1 MIKKLILLFLTVSQ
15 ILASSSFFEKGK
27 RAELFELMDNEV
39 PIFRITIPDEKLVE
53 LKESMQTEKY
63 DFAKVVLEGKSVE
76 TIEFDKVKNATMV
89 VELNGES
96 KIFTKVQF
104 DIGGSSARTYSRQA
118 FNIRIKDKNKDLY
131 GRTQFRL
138 RSDPRDA
145 SYLRSK
151 LACDLLNR
159 MGIVSISANYAL
171 LYVNEEYFGF
181 YVLMDSPKLPWIE
194 QVFGEKDTKNLY
206 KCKSGGAY
214 LTEDSKDSCENEND
228 NATEED
234 KVEWVNFLKAFDQA
248 KTIEDV
254 EKFMDIDHFTYTTV
268 YDYLVGSYDH
278 LTLGHNFSM
287 YKNKDTG
294 KWMIFYYDLDS
305 EFGQDIMMTDFYNF
319 TPLPNKDFEHYTV
332 EQWFHN
338 PFNVFIV
345 GILGNHPRYEEKLK
359 EVIRDTFNPAV
370 LFPHI
375 DELKDF
381 IRPYVLHDLTPD
393 ENGINPG
400 ILNFKNPSDYTMD
413 HFEANSEFTTINVP
427 EVGSDAL
434 GVKYWILEKYRT
446 VCKNYNLDC
455 DPTYMDENYK
465 YPIDEKV
472 KGEIDVH
479 RWDGYDWAKLLGFDP
494 TQMGPAPDEPIPSET
509 TPVEPAPVEPTPGAV
524 DQEYEY
530 KCLAQMAGYPCCKE
544 GNTKVYYQD
553 KDGDWGYDFKA
564 NEWCGITPFDGR
576 KDDEVCWSE
585 ILGYPCC
592 KGCIVYEIDED
603 GKWGYENNSWCGIQS
618 YCS

>member
-1 MIKKLILLFLTVSQ
+1 MLTKLILLFITVGQ
-15 ILASSSFFEKGK
+15 ILASSSFFEKGQ
-27 RAELFELMDNEV
+27 RAELFELSDNE
-39 PIFRITIPDEKLVE
+39 IITLKITIPDEKLVE
-53 LKESMQTEKY
+53 LKNAMQTEKY
-63 DFAKVVLEGKSVE
+63 DFRKVVLEGKPVE
-76 TIEFDKVKNATMV
+76 TIEFEKVKNATMI
-89 VELNGES
+89 VELKGKS
-96 KIFTKVQF
+96 KTFEKVHF

-118 FNIRIKDKNKDLY
+118 FNIKIKDKNKDLY

-145 SYLRSK
+145 SRLRSK
-151 LACDLLNR
+151 LSCDILNR
-159 MGIVSISANYAL
+159 MGIVSISANYAV

-181 YVLMDSPKLPWIE
+181 YILMDAPKLPWVE

-206 KCKSGGAY
+206 KCKSGGAF
-214 LTEDSKDSCENEND
+214 LSEETKDACENEND
-228 NATEED
+228 DATEDD

-254 EKFMDIDHFTYTTV
+254 EKIMDIDHFTYTTV

-278 LTLGHNFSM
+278 LILGHNFSM

-305 EFGQDIMMTDFYNF
+305 ELGQDIIMFDFYNF
-319 TPLPNKDFEHYTV
+319 TPLPHKDFEHYTV
-332 EQWFHN
+332 QEWFRN
-338 PFNVFIV
+338 QFNVITIGVFDN
-345 GILGNHPRYEEKLK
+345 LPRFESKLK
-359 EVIRDTFNPAV
+359 EVIENVFNPAI

-381 IRPYVLHDLTPD
+381 IRPYVEHDLTPD

-400 ILNFKNPSDYTMD
+400 ILNFKNPSDYTMA

-455 DPTYMDENYK
+455 DPTYMDEDYE
-465 YPIDEKV
+465 YSVDESV
-472 KGEIDVH
+472 KGEIDYN
-479 RWDGYDWAKLLGFDP
+479 RWDGFDWFKLLGIDP
-494 TQMGPAPDEPIPSET
+494 SIFGPPQDD
-509 TPVEPAPVEPTPGAV
+509 PAEA
-524 DQEYEY
+524 EYN
-530 KCLAQMAGYPCCKE
+530 CLAEMVGYPCCE
-544 GNTKVYYQD
+544 EDNTEVYD
-553 KDGDWGYDFKA
+553 HDENGDWGYDFDA
-564 NEWCGITPFDGR
+564 EEWCGITPYDGR

-585 ILGYPCC
+585 PLGYPCC
-592 KGCIVYEIDED
+592 KGCIVYETDDD
-603 GKWGYENNSWCGIQS
+603 GKWGYEDDSWCGTQS